1 MKTPLHTSEHS
12 TLLATTQTTATVTTH
27 ATLPEALA
35 HHAAH
40 TPQAT
45 ALHFGGHAISY
56 QQLWQHIELA
66 THTLAAH
73 GVREGQRIAYLGLND
88 PAMLVLLMALQRL
101 GAICLPLNYRLA
113 PAELTAILQ
122 HAQASLLVA
131 DSAHADIAAA
141 LLPGLHTLPA
151 ALLLRDASKDAGNGM
166 INHTDADAS
175 NKVNGSNAAQIA
187 STGQAKPLH
196 TPQPTSPALLVYTS
210 GTTGLPKGALHTQ
223 AALVANCVISAHA
236 HGLTASDHVLTA
248 LPMFHVGGLCIQ
260 TLPALYAGATVT
272 LHARF
277 SPAAW
282 LAAVQRQRPSLSLMV
297 PATLRAVLDHPQF
310 GSTNVSSLRMLSAGS
325 STIPLAL
332 ITPFHTRGVPVCQ
345 IYGTTETGPVS
356 IYLQAQHA
364 LQHTGSAGLAGLGVA
379 VRLVDEHGRDLNQNA
394 APGATENAVGE
405 LLIQGPNVMQ
415 QYWRD
420 TDNPAFQNGWFHTG
434 DLAHQD
440 TQGFYTVV
448 GRSKDM
454 IISGGENIYP
464 AELENLLAN
473 CPHIADC
480 AVVGQSDA
488 RWGEV
493 AVAVIVRQPHAT
505 LTEQDVMQL
514 FNGQLARFKH
524 PRRIVF
530 THSLPK
536 TATGKVQ
543 KPQLLALLG

>member
-1 MKTPLHTSEHS
+1 MQATPHATLSE
-12 TLLATTQTTATVTTH
+12 TLSETPH
-27 ATLPEALA
+27 ATLPSALA

-40 TPQAT
+40 SPQHT
-45 ALHFGGHAISY
+45 ALHFAGQAISY
-56 QQLWQHIELA
+56 QQLWQRVLVA
-66 THTLAAH
+66 TQTLADH
-73 GVREGQRIAYLGLND
+73 GVQSDQRVAYLGLND
-88 PAMLVLLMALQRL
+88 TAMLVLLLALQRL

-122 HAQASLLVA
+122 HADASLLVA
-131 DSAHADIAAA
+131 DTAHADIASA
-141 LLPGLHTLPA
+141 LVPGLRTLPA
-151 ALLLRDASKDAGNGM
+151 ALFSSEANSKSVAPTTAPHNKQHTTPHTTQSETPPAS
-166 INHTDADAS
+166 
-175 NKVNGSNAAQIA
+175 
-187 STGQAKPLH
+187 
-196 TPQPTSPALLVYTS
+196 SPALLVYTS

-236 HGLTASDHVLTA
+236 HGLTASDHVLTV
-248 LPMFHVGGLCIQ
+248 LPLFHIGGLCIQ

-282 LAAVQRQRPSLSLMV
+282 LATVHQQRPSLSLMV
-297 PATLRAVLDHPQF
+297 PATLRAVLDHSQF

-345 IYGTTETGPVS
+345 IYGATETGPVS

-364 LQHTGSAGLAGLGVA
+364 LQHTGSTGLAGLGVA
-379 VRLVDEHGRDLNQNA
+379 VRLVDEQGNDA
-394 APGATENAVGE
+394 AVGAVGE
-405 LLIQGPNVMQ
+405 LWVQGPNVMQ

-420 TDNPAFQNGWFHTG
+420 ADNPAFQHGWFHTG
-434 DLAHQD
+434 DLAYQD
-440 TQGFYTVV
+440 AQGFYTVV

-480 AVVGQSDA
+480 AVVGQTDA

-514 FNGQLARFKH
+514 FDGQLARFKH

-543 KPQLLALLG
+543 KPQLLAQLQQMPADPV

>member
-1 MKTPLHTSEHS
+1 MQPAPHAALRAAPHTTPH
-12 TLLATTQTTATVTTH
+12 ATPH
-27 ATLPEALA
+27 ATLPDALA
-35 HHAAH
+35 HHAAR
-40 TPQAT
+40 TPQHI
-45 ALHFGGHAISY
+45 ALHFAGQAISF
-56 QQLWQHIELA
+56 QQLWQRIQAA
-66 THTLAAH
+66 THTLTTH
-73 GVREGQRIAYLGLND
+73 GVQPGQRVAYLGLND
-88 PAMLVLLMALQRL
+88 PAMLVLLVALQRL

-122 HAQASLLVA
+122 HADASLLVA
-131 DSAHADIAAA
+131 DSAHADIAATLA
-141 LLPGLHTLPA
+141 PGLHTVSA
-151 ALLLRDASKDAGNGM
+151 ALFSGDANSTNVVPAVALNTSP
-166 INHTDADAS
+166 HT
-175 NKVNGSNAAQIA
+175 
-187 STGQAKPLH
+187 
-196 TPQPTSPALLVYTS
+196 TPSEAPPATSPALLVYTS

-236 HGLTASDHVLTA
+236 HSLTASDHVLTA
-248 LPMFHVGGLCIQ
+248 LPLFHVGGLCIQ

-277 SPAAW
+277 DAAAW

-297 PATLRAVLDHPQF
+297 PATLRAALDHPQF
-310 GSTNVSSLRMLSAGS
+310 GSTDVSSLRMLSAGS

-332 ITPFHTRGVPVCQ
+332 ITPWHARGVPVCQ

-364 LQHTGSAGLAGLGVA
+364 LQHPGSAGLAGLGVA
-379 VRLVDEHGRDLNQNA
+379 VRLVDEQGNDA
-394 APGATENAVGE
+394 AVGAVGE
-405 LLIQGPNVMQ
+405 LWVQGPNVMQ

-420 TDNPAFQNGWFHTG
+420 ANNPAFQNGWFHTG

-440 TQGFYTVV
+440 AQGFYTVV

-514 FNGQLARFKH
+514 FDGQLARFKH

-543 KPQLLALLG
+543 KPQLLAQLGALPAEPA

>member
-1 MKTPLHTSEHS
+1 MQASSQAH
-12 TLLATTQTTATVTTH
+12 LALAPH
-27 ATLPEALA
+27 ATLPDALA

-40 TPQAT
+40 SPQHT
-45 ALHFGGHAISY
+45 ALHFAGRAISY
-56 QQLWQHIELA
+56 QQLWQRVLVA
-66 THTLAAH
+66 TQTLAAH
-73 GVREGQRIAYLGLND
+73 GVLSGQRVAYLGLND
-88 PAMLVLLMALQRL
+88 PAMLVLLIALQRL

-113 PAELTAILQ
+113 PAELTAILR
-122 HAQASLLVA
+122 HADASLLVA
-131 DSAHADIAAA
+131 DSTHADIAAP
-141 LLPGLHTLPA
+141 LVNGLRTVPA
-151 ALLLRDASKDAGNGM
+151 ALFSNDAS
-166 INHTDADAS
+166 S
-175 NKVNGSNAAQIA
+175 SSNAPPA
-187 STGQAKPLH
+187 SPNTTLH
-196 TPQPTSPALLVYTS
+196 TASHTAQPGTPPATTPALLVYTS

-277 SPAAW
+277 DPAAW

-364 LQHTGSAGLAGLGVA
+364 MRHTGSAGLAGLGVA
-379 VRLVDEHGRDLNQNA
+379 VRLVDDEGHDA
-394 APGATENAVGE
+394 AIGTVGE

-420 TDNPAFQNGWFHTG
+420 ADNPAFQNGWFHTG
-434 DLAHQD
+434 DLAYQD

-464 AELENLLAN
+464 AELENILAN
-473 CPHIADC
+473 CPQIADC

-493 AVAVIVRQPHAT
+493 AVAVIVRQPDAA
-505 LTEQDVMQL
+505 LTEHDVMQL

-543 KPQLLALLG
+543 KPQLLGLLG

>member
-1 MKTPLHTSEHS
+1 MQATP
-12 TLLATTQTTATVTTH
+12 H
-27 ATLPEALA
+27 ATLPAALA

-40 TPQAT
+40 SPQHT
-45 ALHFGGHAISY
+45 ALHFAGHAISY
-56 QQLWQHIELA
+56 HQLWQRVCMA
-66 THTLAAH
+66 TQTLAAH
-73 GVREGQRIAYLGLND
+73 GVQSGQRVAYLGLND
-88 PAMLVLLMALQRL
+88 PAMLVLLIALQRL

-122 HAQASLLVA
+122 HADASLLVA
-131 DSAHADIAAA
+131 DSTHADIAAA
-141 LLPGLHTLPA
+141 LVPGLRTVSA
-151 ALLLRDASKDAGNGM
+151 ALFKTDAA
-166 INHTDADAS
+166 HTDPKAS
-175 NKVNGSNAAQIA
+175 PEK
-187 STGQAKPLH
+187 STPHSQAPA
-196 TPQPTSPALLVYTS
+196 SPALLVYTS

-236 HGLTASDHVLTA
+236 HSLTASDHVLTA
-248 LPMFHVGGLCIQ
+248 LPLFHVGGLCIQ
-260 TLPALYAGATVT
+260 TLPALYAGASVT

-277 SPAAW
+277 DPAAW
-282 LAAVQRQRPSLSLMV
+282 LAAVHQQRPSLSLMV
-297 PATLRAVLDHPQF
+297 PATLRAALDHPQF
-310 GSTNVSSLRMLSAGS
+310 GSTDVSSLRMLSAGS

-379 VRLVDEHGRDLNQNA
+379 VRLVDDQGHDLDTSA
-394 APGATENAVGE
+394 APGETMGAVGE
-405 LLIQGPNVMQ
+405 LWIKGPNVMQ

-420 TDNPAFQNGWFHTG
+420 ANNPAFQDGWFHTG

-440 TQGFYTVV
+440 AQGFYTVV

-493 AVAVIVRQPHAT
+493 AIAVIVRQPHAA
-505 LTEQDVMQL
+505 LSEQDVMQL
-514 FNGQLARFKH
+514 FEGQLARFKH
-524 PRRIVF
+524 PKRIVF
-530 THSLPK
+530 TDSLPK

-543 KPQLLALLG
+543 KPQLLAHLLKPPTQH

>member
-1 MKTPLHTSEHS
+1 MHVTPH
-12 TLLATTQTTATVTTH
+12 ATPH
-27 ATLPEALA
+27 ATLPAALA
-35 HHAAH
+35 HHAAQS
-40 TPQAT
+40 PQHT
-45 ALHFGGHAISY
+45 ALHFAGQAISY
-56 QQLWQHIELA
+56 QQLWQRVLIA
-66 THTLAAH
+66 TQTLAAH
-73 GVREGQRIAYLGLND
+73 GVQSGQRVAYLGLND
-88 PAMLVLLMALQRL
+88 PAMLVLLMALQRV

-122 HAQASLLVA
+122 HADASLLVA
-131 DSAHADIAAA
+131 DSAHADIAATLVA
-141 LLPGLHTLPA
+141 GLHTLPA
-151 ALLLRDASKDAGNGM
+151 ALFCSEASSTNVAP
-166 INHTDADAS
+166 
-175 NKVNGSNAAQIA
+175 AAA
-187 STGQAKPLH
+187 PNTSHNTTPNTAANTAPYSTPPE
-196 TPQPTSPALLVYTS
+196 TPPATSPALLVYTS

-236 HGLTASDHVLTA
+236 HGLTASDHVLTV
-248 LPMFHVGGLCIQ
+248 LPLFHVGGLCIQ

-277 SPAAW
+277 DPAAW
-282 LAAVQRQRPSLSLMV
+282 LAAVHQQRPSLSLMV
-297 PATLRAVLDHPQF
+297 PATLRAVLDHPLF
-310 GSTNVSSLRMLSAGS
+310 GSTDIRCLRMLSAGS
-325 STIPLAL
+325 STIPLAT
-332 ITPFHTRGVPVCQ
+332 ITPWHARGVPVCQ
-345 IYGTTETGPVS
+345 IYGATETGPVS

-364 LQHTGSAGLAGLGVA
+364 LQRTGSTGQAGLGVA
-379 VRLVDEHGRDLNQNA
+379 VRLVNDQGHDA
-394 APGATENAVGE
+394 AVGE
-405 LLIQGPNVMQ
+405 VGELWVQGPNVMQ

-420 TDNPAFQNGWFHTG
+420 AVNPAFQHGWFHTG

-440 TQGFYTVV
+440 AQGFYTVV

-464 AELENLLAN
+464 AELENILAN

-493 AVAVIVRQPHAT
+493 AVAVIVRQPHAV

-514 FNGQLARFKH
+514 FDGQLARFKH

-543 KPQLLALLG
+543 KPQLLAQLQPMPADPV

>member
-1 MKTPLHTSEHS
+1 M
-12 TLLATTQTTATVTTH
+12 QH
-27 ATLPEALA
+27 ATLPDAVA

-40 TPQAT
+40 TPQAI
-45 ALHFGGHAISY
+45 ALHFAGQAISY
-56 QQLWQHIELA
+56 QALWQRVQAA
-66 THTLAAH
+66 THTLAAR

-88 PAMLVLLMALQRL
+88 PAMLVLLLALQRL
-101 GAICLPLNYRLA
+101 GAMCLPLNYRLA
-113 PAELTAILQ
+113 AAELAAILQ

-131 DSAHADIAAA
+131 DTAHAEVAAT
-141 LLPGLHTLPA
+141 LVPGLRTLPA
-151 ALLLRDASKDAGNGM
+151 GLLDHDES
-166 INHTDADAS
+166 S
-175 NKVNGSNAAQIA
+175 NIKGSAHPPLA
-187 STGQAKPLH
+187 GQA
-196 TPQPTSPALLVYTS
+196 TSAALLVYTS

-223 AALVANCVISAHA
+223 AGLVANCVISAHA
-236 HGLTASDHVLTA
+236 HSLTAADHVLTA
-248 LPMFHVGGLCIQ
+248 LPLFHVGGLCIQ
-260 TLPALYAGATVT
+260 TLPALYAGASVT
-272 LHARF
+272 LLPRF
-277 SPAAW
+277 DPAAW

-297 PATLRAVLDHPQF
+297 PATLRAVLDHPLF
-310 GSTNVSSLRMLSAGS
+310 GSTDIRCLRMLSAGS
-325 STIPLAL
+325 STIPLAM
-332 ITPFHTRGVPVCQ
+332 ITPWHARGVPVCQ
-345 IYGTTETGPVS
+345 IYGATETGPVS

-364 LQHTGSAGLAGLGVA
+364 LQRTGSTGQAGLGVA
-379 VRLVDEHGRDLNQNA
+379 VRLVNDQGHDA
-394 APGATENAVGE
+394 AVGAVGE
-405 LLIQGPNVMQ
+405 LWVQGPNVMQ

-420 TDNPAFQNGWFHTG
+420 ADNPAFQHGWFHTG

-440 TQGFYTVV
+440 AQGFYTVV

-464 AELENLLAN
+464 AELENILAN

-505 LTEQDVMQL
+505 LTKQDVMQL
-514 FNGQLARFKH
+514 FDGQLARFKH

-543 KPQLLALLG
+543 KPQLLAQLNAPPSEIA

>member
-1 MKTPLHTSEHS
+1 MHVTPH
-12 TLLATTQTTATVTTH
+12 VTPH
-27 ATLPEALA
+27 ATLPAALA
-35 HHAAH
+35 HHAAQS
-40 TPQAT
+40 PQHT
-45 ALHFGGHAISY
+45 ALHFAGHAISY
-56 QQLWQHIELA
+56 QQLWQRVRMA
-66 THTLAAH
+66 TQTLAAH
-73 GVREGQRIAYLGLND
+73 GVQSGQRVAYLGLND
-88 PAMLVLLMALQRL
+88 PAMLVLLIALQRL

-122 HAQASLLVA
+122 HADASLLVA

-141 LLPGLHTLPA
+141 LVPGLPTVSA
-151 ALLLRDASKDAGNGM
+151 ALFS
-166 INHTDADAS
+166 ADA
-175 NKVNGSNAAQIA
+175 AHA
-187 STGQAKPLH
+187 S
-196 TPQPTSPALLVYTS
+196 PTSPENSTPHTEAPALLVYTS

-223 AALVANCVISAHA
+223 AGLVANCVISAHA
-236 HGLTASDHVLTA
+236 HSLTAADHVLTA
-248 LPMFHVGGLCIQ
+248 LPLFHVGGLCIQ
-260 TLPALYAGATVT
+260 TLPALYAGASVT
-272 LHARF
+272 LLPRF
-277 SPAAW
+277 DPAAW

-297 PATLRAVLDHPQF
+297 PATLRAVLDHPLF
-310 GSTNVSSLRMLSAGS
+310 GSTDIRCLRMLSAGS
-325 STIPLAL
+325 STIPLAM
-332 ITPFHTRGVPVCQ
+332 ITPWHARGVPVCQ
-345 IYGTTETGPVS
+345 IYGATENGPVS
-356 IYLQAQHA
+356 IYQQAQYA
-364 LQHTGSAGLAGLGVA
+364 LQRTGSTGQAGLGVA
-379 VRLVDEHGRDLNQNA
+379 VRLVNDQGHDA
-394 APGATENAVGE
+394 AVGAVGE
-405 LLIQGPNVMQ
+405 LWVQGPNVMQ

-420 TDNPAFQNGWFHTG
+420 ADNPAFQHGWFHTG

-440 TQGFYTVV
+440 AQGFYTVV

-514 FNGQLARFKH
+514 FDGQLARFKH
-524 PRRIVF
+524 PQRIVF

-543 KPQLLALLG
+543 KPQLLAQLLELPADPV